1 MSNRQQNTVPG
12 KTNSAILT
20 EGPSRAAA
28 RAMLRGVGFSKEDL
42 HKPIIG
48 IANTWT
54 EIGPCN
60 FHLRHIAEAV
70 KQGIREAGGT
80 PMEFNTVTISD
91 GITMGTEGMKASLIS
106 REVIADS
113 IELVTRGNSF
123 DGLVCIAGCDKNMPA
138 AIMALARLD
147 IPGLMLYGG
156 SIMPGHLQ
164 IGPDGKPLASASDPS
179 SRPEPQSAQNPSSRP
194 EPQSALNPSSQP
206 EPQNPLNPSSRP
218 EAQSAGAER
227 PLYFAPAPSQASH
240 QIDITIQAVF
250 EAIGSHAAG
259 KISDAQLEAVEANA
273 CPGPGACGGQF
284 TANTMAMAGEF
295 LGISP
300 IQLTGVPA
308 MDRAKHEA
316 SREAG
321 RCVMDLVRKG
331 TKPSQILTREA
342 LQNAITAVCASG
354 GSTNAVLHL
363 TAIAHELGIEL
374 TLEDYDRIS
383 ETTPFICDLTPGG
396 QYVAKDYQD
405 AGGSRVLAKR
415 LLQRGQLHDGLTVT
429 GKTLHEEAQRAEETP
444 NQRVIREWSNPLKP
458 TGGLVI
464 LRGNLAPEGCVVK
477 VAGHE
482 RIHHTGPARV
492 FNSEDDA
499 FHAVE
504 AGEIHPNDILVIR
517 YEGPRGG
524 PGMREMLAVTAAI
537 KGIPELSET
546 VALLTDGR
554 FSGATRGLMAGH
566 VAPEAQ
572 LGGPIAAVREGDT
585 ITFDIPN
592 RQLTLNIPDEEIAAR
607 LKKFQA
613 PEPRYKRGVFA
624 KYANS
629 VSSASQGAVTT

>member
-1 MSNRQQNTVPG
+1 MSTANTG
-12 KTNSAILT
+12 KTNSIVLT

-60 FHLRHIAEAV
+60 YHLRDIAEAV
-70 KQGIREAGGT
+70 KQGVREAGGT

-106 REVIADS
+106 RDMIADS
-113 IELVTRGNSF
+113 IELVARGNSF
-123 DGLVCIAGCDKNMPA
+123 DGLVCIAGCDKNMPGA
-138 AIMALARLD
+138 VMALARLD

-156 SIMPGHLQ
+156 SIAPGHLHV
-164 IGPDGKPLASASDPS
+164 GADGKTPDA
-179 SRPEPQSAQNPSSRP
+179 
-194 EPQSALNPSSQP
+194 
-206 EPQNPLNPSSRP
+206 
-218 EAQSAGAER
+218 AGKTE
-227 PLYFAPAPSQASH
+227 
-240 QIDITIQAVF
+240 IDITIQQVF

-259 KISDAQLEAVEANA
+259 NITDEQLEAVEASA

-300 IQLTGVPA
+300 IQITGVPA
-308 MDRAKHEA
+308 MSKEKHAA

-321 RCVMDLVRKG
+321 KIVMDLARAG
-331 TKPSQILTREA
+331 LKPSQIITRES
-342 LQNAITAVCASG
+342 LEDAISAVCASG

-363 TAIAHELGIEL
+363 IAIAKELDIPL
-374 TLEDYDRIS
+374 TVDDFDNIS
-383 ETTPFICDLTPGG
+383 EKTPFICDLQPGG
-396 QYVAKDYQD
+396 KYVARDYQD
-405 AGGSRVLAKR
+405 AGGSRVLVQR
-415 LLQRGQLHDGLTVT
+415 LIDKKLLHGKTPTVT
-429 GKTLHEEAQRAEETP
+429 GKTLREEATAANETP
-444 NQRVIREWSNPLKP
+444 NQIIIRAWDKALKP

-464 LRGNLAPEGCVVK
+464 LKGNLAPEGCVVK

-492 FNSEDDA
+492 FDSEDLCFA
-499 FHAVE
+499 AVNE
-504 AGEIHPNDILVIR
+504 GKIKPNDVLVIR

-524 PGMREMLAVTAAI
+524 PGMREMLAVTAAV

-572 LGGPIAAVREGDT
+572 LGGPIGAVREGDT
-585 ITFDIPN
+585 ITFDIPG
-592 RQLTLNIPDEEIAAR
+592 RKLTLNVPDEEIAAR
-607 LKKFQA
+607 LKDFKA
-613 PEPRYKRGVFA
+613 PAPRYKRGVFA

-629 VSSASQGAVTT
+629 VSSASEGAVTT

>member
-1 MSNRQQNTVPG
+1 MSIDPKSHSKV
-12 KTNSAILT
+12 LT

-28 RAMLRGVGFSKEDL
+28 RSYFRSVGFTKEDL

-60 FHLRHIAEAV
+60 FHLRRVAEAV
-70 KQGIREAGGT
+70 KQGVREAGGT
-80 PMEFNTVTISD
+80 PMEFNTVTIHD
-91 GITMGTEGMKASLIS
+91 GITMGTQGMKASLIS

-113 IELVTRGNSF
+113 IELVARGNSF
-123 DGLVCIAGCDKNMPA
+123 DGIVCIAGCDKNMPA

-156 SIMPGHLQ
+156 SIAPGHLKQ
-164 IGPDGKPLASASDPS
+164 PDGS
-179 SRPEPQSAQNPSSRP
+179 SKE
-194 EPQSALNPSSQP
+194 
-206 EPQNPLNPSSRP
+206 
-218 EAQSAGAER
+218 
-227 PLYFAPAPSQASH
+227 
-240 QIDITIQAVF
+240 ITILNVF
-250 EAIGSHAAG
+250 EGMGSHAAG
-259 KISDAQLEAVEANA
+259 KISDDELEALEASA

-300 IQLTGVPA
+300 MMITGVPA
-308 MDRAKHEA
+308 MSPEKDAA

-321 RCVMDLVRKG
+321 RLVMDLARAGLTPRK
-331 TKPSQILTREA
+331 IVTR
-342 LQNAITAVCASG
+342 QSIDNAIAAVCASG

-363 TAIAHELGIEL
+363 IAIAHEFDIPL
-374 TLEDYDRIS
+374 TMEDFDRIS
-383 ETTPFICDLTPGG
+383 EHTPFICDLSPGG
-396 QYVAKDYQD
+396 KYAAKDYQE
-405 AGGSRVLAKR
+405 AGGSRLLAQR
-415 LLQRGQLHDGLTVT
+415 LIEKGLIKGDSITVT
-429 GKTLHEEAQRAEETP
+429 GKTLAEEAALAVETP
-444 NQRVIREWSNPLKP
+444 AQPVIHTWETALKP

-464 LRGNLAPEGCVVK
+464 LKGNLAPDGCVIK

-482 RIHHTGPARV
+482 RINHTGTARV
-492 FNSEDDA
+492 FDCEDDA
-499 FHAVE
+499 HAAVE
-504 AGEIHPNDILVIR
+504 AGKINPNDVLVIR

-537 KGIPELSET
+537 KGIPELSDS

-572 LGGPIAAVREGDT
+572 LGGPIAAVHEGDT

-592 RQLTLNIPDEEIAAR
+592 RKLTLNVSDEEIAKR
-607 LKKFQA
+607 LKDFKA
-613 PEPRYKRGVFA
+613 PEPRFKRGVFA

-629 VSSASQGAVTT
+629 VGSASKGAITT

>member
-1 MSNRQQNTVPG
+1 MSNTPG
-12 KTNSAILT
+12 KTNSIVLT

-28 RAMLRGVGFSKEDL
+28 RAMLRGVGFTKEDL

-60 FHLRHIAEAV
+60 YHLRDIAEAV
-70 KQGIREAGGT
+70 KEGVRAAGGT

-106 REVIADS
+106 RDMIADS
-113 IELVTRGNSF
+113 IELVARGNSF
-123 DGLVCIAGCDKNMPA
+123 DGLVCIAGCDKNMPGA
-138 AIMALARLD
+138 VMALARLD

-156 SIMPGHLQ
+156 SIAPGHMHV
-164 IGPDGKPLASASDPS
+164 GADGKT
-179 SRPEPQSAQNPSSRP
+179 PEPGSKK
-194 EPQSALNPSSQP
+194 E
-206 EPQNPLNPSSRP
+206 
-218 EAQSAGAER
+218 
-227 PLYFAPAPSQASH
+227 
-240 QIDITIQAVF
+240 IDITIQQVF
-250 EAIGSHAAG
+250 EAIGAHAAG
-259 KISDAQLEAVEANA
+259 KITDAQLEEAEATA

-300 IQLTGVPA
+300 IQITGVPA
-308 MDRAKHEA
+308 MSTEKHAA

-321 RCVMDLVRKG
+321 KLVMDLARAG
-331 TKPSQILTREA
+331 LKPSQIITRES
-342 LQNAITAVCASG
+342 LEDAIAAVCASG

-363 TAIAHELGIEL
+363 IAIAHELAIPL
-374 TLEDYDRIS
+374 TVDDFDAIS
-383 ETTPFICDLTPGG
+383 EKTPFICDLQPGG
-396 QYVAKDYQD
+396 KYVAKDYQD
-405 AGGSRVLAKR
+405 AGGSRVLAER
-415 LLQRGQLHDGLTVT
+415 LIDRKLLHGNTPTVT
-429 GKTLHEEAQRAEETP
+429 GKTIREEAASAHETP
-444 NQRVIREWSNPLKP
+444 NQPVIHTWETALKQ

-464 LRGNLAPEGCVVK
+464 LKGNLAPEGCVIK

-482 RIHHTGPARV
+482 RIHHTGTARV
-492 FNSEDDA
+492 FDSEDLCFA
-499 FHAVE
+499 AINE
-504 AGEIHPNDILVIR
+504 GKINPNDVLVIR

-572 LGGPIAAVREGDT
+572 LGGPIAAVHEGDT

-592 RQLTLNIPDEEIAAR
+592 RKLTLNVPDEEIAKR
-607 LKKFQA
+607 LAAFVA
-613 PEPRYKRGVFA
+613 PAPRYKRGVFF

-629 VSSASQGAVTT
+629 VSSASKGAVTT

>member
-1 MSNRQQNTVPG
+1 VSNEINP
-12 KTNSAILT
+12 KKFSIPLT
-20 EGPSRAAA
+20 EGPNRAAA
-28 RAMLRGVGFSKEDL
+28 RAMLRSVGFSKEDI

-48 IANTWT
+48 VANTWT

-60 FHLRHIAEAV
+60 FHLRDVAAAV

-113 IELVTRGNSF
+113 IELVARGNLF
-123 DGLVCIAGCDKNMPA
+123 DGIVCIAGCDKNMPGT
-138 AIMALARLD
+138 IMAMARLD

-156 SIMPGHLQ
+156 SIAPGHLH
-164 IGPDGKPLASASDPS
+164 IGADGKPLPGNATEST
-179 SRPEPQSAQNPSSRP
+179 
-194 EPQSALNPSSQP
+194 
-206 EPQNPLNPSSRP
+206 
-218 EAQSAGAER
+218 GK
-227 PLYFAPAPSQASH
+227 
-240 QIDITIQAVF
+240 QIDITIQQVF

-259 KISDAQLEAVEANA
+259 NLSDEQLEAVEASA

-300 IQLTGVPA
+300 MLLTGVPA
-308 MDRAKHEA
+308 MDAAKHEA
-316 SREAG
+316 SRQAG
-321 RCVMDLVRKG
+321 RMIMDLARAGLTPRK
-331 TKPSQILTREA
+331 IMTREA
-342 LQNAITAVCASG
+342 LENAVAAVCASG

-363 TAIAHELGIEL
+363 IAIARELDLPLDIA
-374 TLEDYDRIS
+374 DFDRIS
-383 ETTPFICDLTPGG
+383 ERTPFICDLSPGG
-396 QYVAKDYQD
+396 KYVASDYQR
-405 AGGSRVLAKR
+405 AGGSRVLAAR
-415 LLQRGQLHDGLTVT
+415 LLERGQLHDTPTVSGRT
-429 GKTLHEEAQRAEETP
+429 IHEEARLAEETP
-444 NQRVIREWSNPLKP
+444 GQPVIRAWSNPLKS

-464 LRGNLAPEGCVVK
+464 LKGNLAPEGSVVK

-482 RIHHTGPARV
+482 RLHHTGTARV
-492 FNSEDDA
+492 FDSEDA
-499 FHAVE
+499 CFAAVE
-504 AGEIHPNDILVIR
+504 AGSINPDDVLVIR

-566 VAPEAQ
+566 VVPEAF
-572 LGGPIAAVREGDT
+572 LGGPIAAVHEGDT
-585 ITFDIPN
+585 ITFDIPA
-592 RQLTLNIPDEEIAAR
+592 RTITLNVHEAEIANR
-607 LKKFQA
+607 LATWQA
-613 PEPRYKRGVFA
+613 PAPRYKRGVFA

-629 VSSASQGAVTT
+629 VSSASEGAVTI

>member
-1 MSNRQQNTVPG
+1 VSQNNVPAG
-12 KTNSAILT
+12 KTNSIVLT

-28 RAMLRGVGFSKEDL
+28 RSYLRGVGFSKEDL

-60 FHLRHIAEAV
+60 FHLRQVSEAV

-113 IELVTRGNSF
+113 VELVTRGNSF
-123 DGLVCIAGCDKNMPA
+123 DGLVVIAGCDKNMPA
-138 AIMALARLD
+138 AIMALARVN
-147 IPGLMLYGG
+147 IPGMMLYGG
-156 SIMPGHLQ
+156 SIMPGKLPQ
-164 IGPDGKPLASASDPS
+164 PDGSTK
-179 SRPEPQSAQNPSSRP
+179 E
-194 EPQSALNPSSQP
+194 
-206 EPQNPLNPSSRP
+206 
-218 EAQSAGAER
+218 
-227 PLYFAPAPSQASH
+227 
-240 QIDITIQAVF
+240 ITILNVF

-259 KISDAQLEAVEANA
+259 KINDDQLEAVEAAA

-300 IQLTGVPA
+300 IEITGVPA
-308 MDRAKHEA
+308 MSKDKHEA
-316 SREAG
+316 SRQAG
-321 RCVMDLVRKG
+321 RDLMELVRKG
-331 TKPSQILTREA
+331 IKPRDILTREA
-342 LQNAITAVCASG
+342 LENAITAVCASG

-363 TAIAHELGIEL
+363 IAIAHELDIEL
-374 TLEDYDRIS
+374 TMEDFDKIS
-383 ETTPFICDLTPGG
+383 EATPFICDLSPGG
-396 QYVAKDYQD
+396 KYNAKDYQE
-405 AGGSRVLAKR
+405 AGGSRLLAQR
-415 LLQRGQLHDGLTVT
+415 LIERGQLKDIPTVS
-429 GKTLHEEAQRAEETP
+429 GKSLFAEAQQAKETP
-444 NQRVIREWSNPLKP
+444 GQVVIHPWSDPLKP

-482 RIHHTGPARV
+482 RIHHTGTARV
-492 FNSEDDA
+492 FDSEDLCFA
-499 FHAVE
+499 AVND
-504 AGEIHPNDILVIR
+504 GKINPNDVCVIR

-585 ITFDIPN
+585 ITFDIPG
-592 RQLTLNIPDEEIAAR
+592 RKLTLNISDEEMATR
-607 LKKFQA
+607 LKDFKA
-613 PEPRYKRGVFA
+613 PESRYKRGVFA

-629 VSSASQGAVTT
+629 VSSASKGAITT

>member
-1 MSNRQQNTVPG
+1 VSEEINP
-12 KTNSAILT
+12 KKYSIPLT

-28 RAMLRGVGFSKEDL
+28 RAMLRSVGFSKEDL
-42 HKPIIG
+42 RKPIIG

-60 FHLRHIAEAV
+60 FHLRDVAEAV
-70 KQGIREAGGT
+70 KQGVREAGGT

-113 IELVTRGNSF
+113 IELVTRGNLF
-123 DGLVCIAGCDKNMPA
+123 DGLVCIAGCDKNMPGT
-138 AIMALARLD
+138 IMALARLD

-156 SIMPGHLQ
+156 SIAPGHVRV
-164 IGPDGKPLASASDPS
+164 GPDGKPLLG
-179 SRPEPQSAQNPSSRP
+179 Q
-194 EPQSALNPSSQP
+194 
-206 EPQNPLNPSSRP
+206 
-218 EAQSAGAER
+218 
-227 PLYFAPAPSQASH
+227 PSQTSGRE
-240 QIDITIQAVF
+240 IDITILNVF
-250 EAIGSHAAG
+250 EGMGSHAAG
-259 KISDAQLEAVEANA
+259 KIDDAQLEALEANA

-308 MDRAKHEA
+308 MSADKAHA

-321 RCVMDLVRKG
+321 KLVMALARQDLR
-331 TKPSQILTREA
+331 PSKIITRQSLE
-342 LQNAITAVCASG
+342 NAITAVCASG

-363 TAIAHELGIEL
+363 IAIAHELDIPL
-374 TLEDYDRIS
+374 SMEDFDQIS
-383 ETTPFICDLTPGG
+383 ERTPFICDLSPGG
-396 QYVAKDYQD
+396 KYVARDYQD
-405 AGGSRVLAKR
+405 AGGSRLLAKR
-415 LLQRGQLHDGLTVT
+415 LLDAGLLHYDTITVT
-429 GKTLHEEAQRAEETP
+429 GKTIGEEAADARETP
-444 NQRVIREWSNPLKP
+444 NQPVIHEMANPLKP

-464 LRGNLAPEGCVVK
+464 LKGNLAPEGCVVK

-482 RIHHTGPARV
+482 RIHHTGTARV
-492 FNSEDDA
+492 FDSEDLCHA
-499 FHAVE
+499 AVE
-504 AGEIHPNDILVIR
+504 AGKINPGDVLVIR

-566 VAPEAQ
+566 VAPEAY
-572 LGGPIAAVREGDT
+572 LGGPIAAVHEGDT
-585 ITFDIPN
+585 ILFDIPN
-592 RQLTLNIPDEEIAAR
+592 RRLTLDVPEAEIAKR
-607 LKKFQA
+607 LAVWKA
-613 PEPRYKRGVFA
+613 PEPRYKRGIFA

-629 VSSASQGAVTT
+629 VSSASEGAVTT

>member
-1 MSNRQQNTVPG
+1 VLSFPHKKGNEILSNEINP
-12 KTNSAILT
+12 KKYSIPLT
-20 EGPSRAAA
+20 EGPNRAAA
-28 RAMLRGVGFSKEDL
+28 RSYLRGVGFSKEDL

-48 IANTWT
+48 VANTWT

-60 FHLRHIAEAV
+60 FHLRDVAAAV
-70 KQGIREAGGT
+70 KQGIRDAGGT

-113 IELVTRGNSF
+113 IELVARGNLF
-123 DGLVCIAGCDKNMPA
+123 DGIVCIAGCDKNMPGT
-138 AIMALARLD
+138 IMAMARLD
-147 IPGLMLYGG
+147 IPGIMLYGG
-156 SIMPGHLQ
+156 SIAPGHLKQ
-164 IGPDGKPLASASDPS
+164 PDGS
-179 SRPEPQSAQNPSSRP
+179 SK
-194 EPQSALNPSSQP
+194 
-206 EPQNPLNPSSRP
+206 
-218 EAQSAGAER
+218 
-227 PLYFAPAPSQASH
+227 
-240 QIDITIQAVF
+240 DITILNVF
-250 EAIGSHAAG
+250 EGMGAHSAG
-259 KISDAQLEAVEANA
+259 KINDAELEALEAAA

-300 IQLTGVPA
+300 MMLTGVPA
-308 MDRAKHEA
+308 MASDKAEA
-316 SREAG
+316 SRLAG
-321 RCVMDLVRKG
+321 RMIMDLCKRDVR
-331 TKPSQILTREA
+331 PSKILTRQA
-342 LQNAITAVCASG
+342 LENAIVAVCASG

-363 TAIAHELGIEL
+363 IAIANEMHIPL
-374 TLEDYDRIS
+374 TMDDFDRIS
-383 ETTPFICDLTPGG
+383 EHTPFICDLSPGG
-396 QYVAKDYQD
+396 KYVAKDYQD

-415 LLQRGQLHDGLTVT
+415 LLDAGLIKGDSITVS
-429 GKTLHEEAQRAEETP
+429 GKTIAEEAAQAVETP
-444 NQRVIREWSNPLKP
+444 NQPVIRTLKNPLKP

-464 LRGNLAPEGCVVK
+464 MRGNLAPDGAVIK

-492 FNSEDDA
+492 FENEDA
-499 FHAVE
+499 CHAAVE
-504 AGEIHPNDILVIR
+504 AGKINPNDVLVIR

-537 KGIPELSET
+537 KGIPALSET

-572 LGGPIAAVREGDT
+572 LGGPIAAVHEGDT

-592 RQLTLNIPDEEIAAR
+592 RKLTLNVPEAEIAKR
-607 LKKFQA
+607 LAAWKA
-613 PEPRYKRGVFA
+613 PEPRYKRGIFA

-629 VSSASQGAVTT
+629 VSSASEGAVTT

>member
-1 MSNRQQNTVPG
+1 LSNELDPA
-12 KTNSAILT
+12 KKNSIALT

-28 RAMLRGVGFSKEDL
+28 RSYLRGVGFSKEDL

-60 FHLRHIAEAV
+60 FHLRKIAEAV

-80 PMEFNTVTISD
+80 PMEFNTITISD

-113 IELVTRGNSF
+113 IELVARGNSF
-123 DGLVCIAGCDKNMPA
+123 DGIVCIAGCDKNMPA

-156 SIMPGHLQ
+156 SIAPGHLKQ
-164 IGPDGKPLASASDPS
+164 PDGTSK
-179 SRPEPQSAQNPSSRP
+179 
-194 EPQSALNPSSQP
+194 
-206 EPQNPLNPSSRP
+206 
-218 EAQSAGAER
+218 
-227 PLYFAPAPSQASH
+227 
-240 QIDITIQAVF
+240 DITILNVF
-250 EAIGSHAAG
+250 EGMGSHAAG
-259 KISDAQLEAVEANA
+259 KISDDELEALEAAA
-273 CPGPGACGGQF
+273 CPGAGACGGQF
-284 TANTMAMAGEF
+284 TANTIAMAGEF

-300 IQLTGVPA
+300 IEITGVPA
-308 MDRAKHEA
+308 LSPEKHEA

-321 RCVMDLVRKG
+321 RLVMELARKG
-331 TKPSQILTREA
+331 LTPRQIMSRKSIE
-342 LQNAITAVCASG
+342 NAIAAVCASG

-363 TAIAHELGIEL
+363 IAIAHELNIPL
-374 TLEDYDRIS
+374 SMEDFDQIS
-383 ETTPFICDLTPGG
+383 EHTPFICDLSPGG
-396 QYVAKDYQD
+396 KYNAKDYQE
-405 AGGSRVLAKR
+405 AGGSRLLAQR
-415 LLQRGQLHDGLTVT
+415 LMERGQLHDTITVT
-429 GKTLHEEAQRAEETP
+429 GKTLHEEAKAAHETP
-444 NQRVIREWSNPLKP
+444 NQVVIHTWEKPLKP

-464 LRGNLAPEGCVVK
+464 LKGNLAPDGCVIK

-482 RIHHTGPARV
+482 RLFHQGPARV
-492 FNSEDDA
+492 FNSEEDCSA
-499 FHAVE
+499 AVE
-504 AGEIHPNDILVIR
+504 SGRINPSDVLVIR

-524 PGMREMLAVTAAI
+524 PGMREMLAVTAAV

-572 LGGPIAAVREGDT
+572 LGGPIAAVHEGDT

-592 RQLTLNIPDEEIAAR
+592 RELRLEVPAEEIAAR
-607 LKKFQA
+607 LKNVKA
-613 PEPRYKRGVFA
+613 PTPHFNSGVFA
-624 KYANS
+624 KYANA
-629 VSSASQGAVTT
+629 VSSASKGAVTT

>member
-1 MSNRQQNTVPG
+1 MPTVPG
-12 KTNSAILT
+12 KTNSVALT
-20 EGPSRAAA
+20 EGPNRAAA
-28 RAMLRGVGFSKEDL
+28 RSYFRSVGFSREDL
-42 HKPIIG
+42 SKPIIG
-48 IANTWT
+48 VANTWT
-54 EIGPCN
+54 EVGPCN
-60 FHLRHIAEAV
+60 FHLREVAKAV
-70 KQGIREAGGT
+70 KQGIRDAGGT
-80 PMEFNTVTISD
+80 PMEFNTVTIHD

-156 SIMPGHLQ
+156 SIAPGKLPQ
-164 IGPDGKPLASASDPS
+164 PDGSTK
-179 SRPEPQSAQNPSSRP
+179 E
-194 EPQSALNPSSQP
+194 
-206 EPQNPLNPSSRP
+206 
-218 EAQSAGAER
+218 
-227 PLYFAPAPSQASH
+227 
-240 QIDITIQAVF
+240 ITILQVF
-250 EAIGSHAAG
+250 EGMGSHAAG
-259 KISDAQLEAVEANA
+259 KISDAELEQLEASA

-300 IQLTGVPA
+300 IEITGVPA
-308 MDRAKHEA
+308 MSPDKATA

-321 RCVMDLVRKG
+321 RLVMDLVRKG
-331 TKPSQILTREA
+331 TKPSHLLTRQSIE
-342 LQNAITAVCASG
+342 NAITAVAASG

-363 TAIAHELGIEL
+363 LAIAHELSIPL
-374 TLEDYDRIS
+374 SMEDFDRIS
-383 ETTPFICDLTPGG
+383 DRTPFICDLSPGG
-396 QYVAKDYQD
+396 KYAAKDYQE
-405 AGGSRVLAKR
+405 AGGSRVLAQR
-415 LLQRGQLHDGLTVT
+415 LVDRGQLHDTPTVT
-429 GKTLHEEAQRAEETP
+429 GRTLHEEARDARETKG
-444 NQRVIREWSNPLKP
+444 QQVILPWSAPLKP

-482 RIHHTGPARV
+482 RVHHTGPARV
-492 FNSEDDA
+492 FNSEDLCHA
-499 FHAVE
+499 AVE
-504 AGEIHPNDILVIR
+504 RGDINPGDVLVIR

-537 KGIPELSET
+537 KGIPELSDT

-572 LGGPIAAVREGDT
+572 LGGPISAVREGDT
-585 ITFDIPN
+585 ITFDIPA
-592 RQLTLNIPDEEIAAR
+592 RTLTLNIPDDELTAR
-607 LKKFQA
+607 LATFT
-613 PEPRYKRGVFA
+613 PLPPRYQRGVFA

-629 VSSASQGAVTT
+629 VSSASEGAITT

>member
-1 MSNRQQNTVPG
+1 MSNVDPKQHSRV
-12 KTNSAILT
+12 LT
-20 EGPSRAAA
+20 EGPNRAAA

-60 FHLRHIAEAV
+60 FHLRDIAEAV
-70 KQGIREAGGT
+70 KEGIREAGGT

-123 DGLVCIAGCDKNMPA
+123 DGLVCIAGCDKNMPG

-147 IPGLMLYGG
+147 IPGMMLYGG
-156 SIMPGHLQ
+156 SIAPGHMHVAA
-164 IGPDGKPLASASDPS
+164 DGKT
-179 SRPEPQSAQNPSSRP
+179 PEPGSSK
-194 EPQSALNPSSQP
+194 E
-206 EPQNPLNPSSRP
+206 
-218 EAQSAGAER
+218 
-227 PLYFAPAPSQASH
+227 
-240 QIDITIQAVF
+240 IDITIQQVF
-250 EAIGSHAAG
+250 EAIGAHAAG
-259 KISDAQLEAVEANA
+259 KISDAQLEEVEATA

-284 TANTMAMAGEF
+284 TANTMAMSGEF

-308 MDRAKHEA
+308 MSADKHAA

-321 RCVMDLVRKG
+321 KLVMDLVRSG
-331 TKPSQILTREA
+331 LKPSQIITQQSLED
-342 LQNAITAVCASG
+342 AIAAVCASG

-363 TAIAHELGIEL
+363 IAIAHELQIPI
-374 TLEDYDRIS
+374 TMDDFDRIS
-383 ETTPFICDLTPGG
+383 EKTPFICDLQPGG
-396 QYVAKDYQD
+396 KYVAKDYQD
-405 AGGSRVLAKR
+405 AGGSRLLAKR
-415 LLQRGQLHDGLTVT
+415 LLDKGLLHGKTPTVT
-429 GKTLHEEAQRAEETP
+429 GKTIREEAATAHETP
-444 NQRVIREWSNPLKP
+444 GQVIIREWSSPLKP

-464 LRGNLAPEGCVVK
+464 LKGNLAPDGCVIK

-482 RIHHTGPARV
+482 RLFHQGPARV
-492 FNSEDDA
+492 FNSEDA
-499 FHAVE
+499 CFEAVE
-504 AGEIHPNDILVIR
+504 HGKINPSDVLVIR

-592 RQLTLNIPDEEIAAR
+592 RELRLEVPAEEIAKR
-607 LKKFQA
+607 LKEVKQ
-613 PEPRYKRGVFA
+613 PEPRFKRGVFA
-624 KYANS
+624 KYTNT

>member
-1 MSNRQQNTVPG
+1 LSNEINP
-12 KTNSAILT
+12 KKYSIPLT
-20 EGPSRAAA
+20 EGPNRAAA
-28 RAMLRGVGFSKEDL
+28 RSYLRGVGFSKEDL

-48 IANTWT
+48 VANTWT

-60 FHLRHIAEAV
+60 FHLRDVAAAV
-70 KQGIREAGGT
+70 KQGIRDAGGT

-113 IELVTRGNSF
+113 IELVARGNLF
-123 DGLVCIAGCDKNMPA
+123 DGIVCIAGCDKNMPGT
-138 AIMALARLD
+138 IMAMARLD
-147 IPGLMLYGG
+147 IPGIMLCGG
-156 SIMPGHLQ
+156 SIAPGHLKQ
-164 IGPDGKPLASASDPS
+164 PDGS
-179 SRPEPQSAQNPSSRP
+179 SK
-194 EPQSALNPSSQP
+194 
-206 EPQNPLNPSSRP
+206 
-218 EAQSAGAER
+218 
-227 PLYFAPAPSQASH
+227 
-240 QIDITIQAVF
+240 DITILNVF
-250 EAIGSHAAG
+250 EGMGAHSAG
-259 KISDAQLEAVEANA
+259 KINDAELEALEAAA

-300 IQLTGVPA
+300 MMLTGVPA
-308 MDRAKHEA
+308 MASDKAEA
-316 SREAG
+316 SRLAG
-321 RCVMDLVRKG
+321 RMIMDLCKRDVR
-331 TKPSQILTREA
+331 PSKILTRQA
-342 LQNAITAVCASG
+342 LENAIVAVCASG

-363 TAIAHELGIEL
+363 IAIANEMHIPL
-374 TLEDYDRIS
+374 TMDDFDRIS
-383 ETTPFICDLTPGG
+383 EHTPFICDLSPGG
-396 QYVAKDYQD
+396 KYVAKDYQD

-415 LLQRGQLHDGLTVT
+415 LLDAGLIKGDSITVS
-429 GKTLHEEAQRAEETP
+429 GKTIAEEAAQAVETP
-444 NQRVIREWSNPLKP
+444 NQPVIRTLKNPLKP

-464 LRGNLAPEGCVVK
+464 MRGNLAPDGAVIK

-492 FNSEDDA
+492 FENEDA
-499 FHAVE
+499 CHAAVE
-504 AGEIHPNDILVIR
+504 AGKINPNDVLVIR

-537 KGIPELSET
+537 KGIPALSET

-572 LGGPIAAVREGDT
+572 LGGPIAAVHEGDT

-592 RQLTLNIPDEEIAAR
+592 RKLTLNVPEAEIAKR
-607 LKKFQA
+607 LAAWKA
-613 PEPRYKRGVFA
+613 PEPRFKRGVFA

-629 VSSASQGAVTT
+629 VSSASEGAVTT

>member
-1 MSNRQQNTVPG
+1 MEGILILSNEINP
-12 KTNSAILT
+12 KKYSIPLT
-20 EGPSRAAA
+20 EGPNRAAA
-28 RAMLRGVGFSKEDL
+28 RSYLRGVGFSKEDL

-48 IANTWT
+48 VANTWT

-60 FHLRHIAEAV
+60 FHLRDVAAAV
-70 KQGIREAGGT
+70 KQGIRDAGGT

-113 IELVTRGNSF
+113 IELVARGNLF
-123 DGLVCIAGCDKNMPA
+123 DGIVCIAGCDKNMPGT
-138 AIMALARLD
+138 IMAMARLD
-147 IPGLMLYGG
+147 IPGIMLYGG
-156 SIMPGHLQ
+156 SIAPGHLKQ
-164 IGPDGKPLASASDPS
+164 PDGS
-179 SRPEPQSAQNPSSRP
+179 SK
-194 EPQSALNPSSQP
+194 
-206 EPQNPLNPSSRP
+206 
-218 EAQSAGAER
+218 
-227 PLYFAPAPSQASH
+227 
-240 QIDITIQAVF
+240 DITILNVF
-250 EAIGSHAAG
+250 EGMGAHSAG
-259 KISDAQLEAVEANA
+259 KINDAELEALEAAA

-300 IQLTGVPA
+300 MMLTGVPA
-308 MDRAKHEA
+308 MAADKAEA
-316 SREAG
+316 SRLAG
-321 RCVMDLVRKG
+321 RMIMDLCKRDVR
-331 TKPSQILTREA
+331 PSKILTRQA
-342 LQNAITAVCASG
+342 LENAIVAVCASG

-363 TAIAHELGIEL
+363 IAIANEMHIPL
-374 TLEDYDRIS
+374 TMDDFDRIC
-383 ETTPFICDLTPGG
+383 EHTPFICDLSPGG
-396 QYVAKDYQD
+396 KYVAKDYQD

-415 LLQRGQLHDGLTVT
+415 LLDAGLLKGEQLTVS
-429 GKTLHEEAQRAEETP
+429 GKTIAEEAAQANETP
-444 NQRVIREWSNPLKP
+444 NQPVIRTLKNPLKP

-464 LRGNLAPEGCVVK
+464 MRGNLAPDGAVIK

-482 RIHHTGPARV
+482 RIHHTGTARV
-492 FNSEDDA
+492 FESEDA
-499 FHAVE
+499 CHAAVE
-504 AGEIHPNDILVIR
+504 AGKINPNDVLVIR

-537 KGIPELSET
+537 KGIPALSET

-592 RQLTLNIPDEEIAAR
+592 RKLTLNVPEAEIAKR
-607 LKKFQA
+607 LAAWKA

-629 VSSASQGAVTT
+629 VSSAQQGAVTT